1 MISFNR
7 ARRGI
12 ARVAAVALLVSG
24 SALVASSVAFA
35 ASADCQGVFPGG
47 TPDPIQK
54 HADVSQ
60 AHPGDTVTITIS
72 WHSTAVST
80 ADVTDC
86 FRVGDGSNSTL
97 NALVTGFN
105 VENDV
110 TNQGNQGDLQ
120 TLVSTFVVPSDPSLV
135 GHSIVDRAKITHGS
149 VESKSDIVSVEIV
162 PAPCE
167 TDCPS
172 PTPTP
177 TVTETSTPTPTVSA
191 TSTAPTKVKGVTL
204 GQTGTNDAPMLW
216 FGAFL
221 ILGGLG
227 LTGATFRRRSI
238 GR

>member
-1 MISFNR
+1 MISSNR
-7 ARRGI
+7 ATRGI
-12 ARVAAVALLVSG
+12 ARVAAIALLLSG

-72 WHSTAVST
+72 WHSTAVSS

-86 FRVGDGSNSTL
+86 FRVDDGGSSAL

-110 TNQGNQGDLQ
+110 TNQGNTGDLQ

-149 VESKSDIVSVEIV
+149 VEAKSDLVSVEIV

-177 TVTETSTPTPTVSA
+177 TVTETSTPAASVSPT
-191 TSTAPTKVKGVTL
+191 TSVKGVTL
-204 GQTGTNDAPMLW
+204 GKTGTSDAPLLW
-216 FGAFL
+216 LGIFL
-221 ILGGLG
+221 VLGGFS
-227 LTGATFRRRSI
+227 LTGITLRRRWLQ
-238 GR
+238 R

>member
-1 MISFNR
+1 MISSNR

-12 ARVAAVALLVSG
+12 ARVAAIALLLSG

-35 ASADCQGVFPGG
+35 ASADCTGVFPGG

-54 HADVSQ
+54 SADVTQ
-60 AHPGDTVTITIS
+60 AHPGDTVTITIK
-72 WHSTAVST
+72 WHSTGVST

-86 FRVGDGSNSTL
+86 FRVGDGSNDSL

-149 VESKSDIVSVEIV
+149 VESRSDLVSVAIV
-162 PAPCE
+162 AAPCE

-177 TVTETSTPTPTVSA
+177 TVTETPGPSVSPA
-191 TSTAPTKVKGVTL
+191 TSVKGVTL
-204 GQTGTNDAPMLW
+204 GKTGTSDRPL
-216 FGAFL
+216 L
-221 ILGGLG
+221 GLG
-227 LTGATFRRRSI
+227 IFLVLSGLAMSAVTMRRWLQR
-238 GR
+238 